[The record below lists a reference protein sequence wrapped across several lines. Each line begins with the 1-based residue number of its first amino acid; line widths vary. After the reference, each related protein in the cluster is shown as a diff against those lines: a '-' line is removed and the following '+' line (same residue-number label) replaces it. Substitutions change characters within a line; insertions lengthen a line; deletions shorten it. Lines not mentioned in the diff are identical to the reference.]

1 MPYADLDGVRIH
13 YRLEGRD
20 DGPVLAFS
28 HSLGANLK
36 MWDQLVPAFSEK
48 YRVLR
53 YDMRGH
59 GQSSAPTGPYTMADL
74 GNDFRGL
81 LDHLKIPSARFCGL
95 SIGGAIG
102 IWLGINAGQK
112 IGKLVLANTAAK
124 IGTDETWNDRI
135 QKVRAEGTASIARTQ
150 VGRWFTPEYAQEQPA
165 MIDRM
170 IATLSSTSAEG
181 YVGCCVA
188 LRDMDFRG
196 ELRLVQPPT
205 MVISGAFDPVAPPS
219 DGHTLEKGIPG
230 AKYVQ
235 LPSSHLS
242 AVEKPAEFAEALL
255 SFIPLREVEG

>member
-1 MPYADLDGVRIH
+1 MPYADLDAVRIH
-13 YRLEGRD
+13 YTLEGRA

-28 HSLGANLK
+28 HCLGANLT
-36 MWDQLVPAFSEK
+36 MWDQLMPAVTEK
-48 YRVLR
+48 YNVLR

-59 GQSSAPTGPYTMADL
+59 GQSSTPAGPYTMADL
-74 GNDFRGL
+74 GNDFRAL
-81 LDHLKIPSARFCGL
+81 LDHLEIPSVRFCGL

-102 IWLGINAGQK
+102 IWLGINGGQQ

-124 IGTDETWNDRI
+124 IGTEETWNDRI
-135 QKVRAEGTASIARTQ
+135 HKVRAEGTASIASTQ
-150 VGRWFTPEYAQEQPA
+150 VGRWFTPEYVQQQPT

-188 LRDMDFRG
+188 LRDMDFRA
-196 ELRLVQPPT
+196 ELRLVRPPT
-205 MVISGAFDPVAPPS
+205 MVMSGRFDPVAPPS

-230 AKYVQ
+230 ARYVE
-235 LPSSHLS
+235 LPSSHVS

-255 SFIPLREVEG
+255 SFIP